1 MAGTPQTAAGYAVV
15 NDTKLYYEV
24 AGEGH
29 PLLLIHGGLV
39 DRRLWDDQF
48 STFAEYFRV
57 IRFDLRAFGNS
68 DVPTQPFS
76 FIEDVRALLEF
87 LGIEKT
93 YIMGLSMGG
102 AIAIDFTLAYPHMV
116 DALIP
121 VASAVSGF
129 QMSEQ
134 TLQQIHD
141 IDALVENGDIAEAVE
156 LENMLWTDGPW
167 RKPQQVNPL
176 VRAKVYEMNMHNY
189 SLQSSDMP
197 EPIVAE
203 QPALSR
209 LAEISVPTLVIVGNE
224 DLIDIQELAEKITND
239 IPGAKKMVIPDTA
252 HHLNMEQP
260 ALFNHVVLDFLA
272 GIQSQ

>member
-1 MAGTPQTAAGYAVV
+1 MAGTPQAGFATI

-48 STFAEYFRV
+48 SVFAEYFRV

-68 DVPTQPFS
+68 DVPTKPYS
-76 FIEDVRALLEF
+76 YIEDVRALLEF
-87 LGIEKT
+87 LGVEKT

-134 TLQQIHD
+134 TWQQIQV

-156 LENMLWTDGPW
+156 LENILWTDGPW
-167 RKPQQVNPL
+167 RRPQQVNPL

-197 EPIVAE
+197 EPTVAE

-209 LAEISVPTLVIVGNE
+209 LAEISVPTLIIVGNE
-224 DLIDIQELAEKITND
+224 DLIDIQELAERITND
-239 IPGAKKMVIPDTA
+239 IPGAKKMVIPDAA

-260 ALFNHVVLDFLA
+260 ALFNHIVLDFLT
-272 GIQSQ
+272 GIQSK